1 MVTSGDTRTVK
12 MYDILKKK
20 PPLNYNGNGLTKN
33 SEDFEYLTGYPEE
46 LWVKKT
52 KDYNKSKLHKGL
64 IKLDC
69 DLDIKLNSAFMA
81 GFYDGV
87 KEADECGYKRGEK
100 FFVSMF
106 TQRLISREP
115 TNIGIEDCIGGFR
128 KFRVEC
134 HKDCV
139 KSSSRLRINLLRGE

>member
-1 MVTSGDTRTVK
+1 

-87 KEADECGYKRGEK
+87 KEADECGYKRGKAEATFGLLMDLPLEYK
-100 FFVSMF
+100 NETVMEV
-106 TQRLISREP
+106 TRDDELVVK
-115 TNIGIEDCIGGFR
+115 NIHPATWNEAKDELKEWR
-128 KFRVEC
+128 KS
-134 HKDCV
+134 KL
-139 KSSSRLRINLLRGE
+139 KSDA